1 MSIAKNKSFK
11 SIFNLYSSGNFLK
24 TKTKLMTIEKSP
36 DLKYKSTNIISK
48 TPKNI
53 HSLNNKDEVIKEL
66 KDKIIILEEKI
77 RLLENKLKSKKK
89 NELRINHLSQ
99 NNSLKDIRSFM
110 KKNSFYENPI
120 NKISRNY
127 SNENSFNTINT
138 YKIYNI
144 NPSKYSNTIKKYRN
158 TSSNINKNFLTIE
171 KDRLL
176 KTEIK
181 LNANLNKNLKY
192 IPKIPKKV
200 HSDVNV
206 SLSSSNSLNIIK
218 QDLKNDFNL
227 TLKER
232 LENIKT
238 RTENIIKSC
247 LNYL

>member
-53 HSLNNKDEVIKEL
+53 HSLNNKDELIKEL

>member
-138 YKIYNI
+138 YKIHNI

>member
-36 DLKYKSTNIISK
+36 DLQYKSTNIISK

-181 LNANLNKNLKY
+181 LNTNLNKNLKY

-218 QDLKNDFNL
+218 QDSKNDFNL
-227 TLKER
+227 NLKER

>member
-238 RTENIIKSC
+238 IFF
-247 LNYL
+247 LF

>member
-1 MSIAKNKSFK
+1 MSIVKNKSFK